1 VRLTPDTPL
10 ADLQR
15 DLREAYAGG
24 GPGMFASA
32 LAWLAAG
39 IVAVQVSPERAVLT
53 LFAGGMLIFPVGVLL
68 TKALGYRGQHAH
80 GNPLG
85 TLALETTVWLVL
97 SMPIAYVVSLYR
109 VDLFFPAMLLVI
121 GGRYATFATM
131 YGTRVYWICGGTLV
145 AAAYALAALRAAPA
159 TAAFTGAAVET
170 AFAAWIVA
178 TMRGT
183 ADTTAPADRAR

>member
-1 VRLTPDTPL
+1 M
-10 ADLQR
+10 
-15 DLREAYAGG
+15 REAYAGG

-39 IVAVQVSPERAVLT
+39 LVAVQVSPERAVLA

-68 TKALGYRGQHAH
+68 TRALGYRGQHTH

-121 GGRYATFATM
+121 GGRYATFATI
-131 YGTRVYWICGGTLV
+131 YGARVFWVCGGALV
-145 AAAYALAALRAAPA
+145 AAAYALAMLKAAPVTGA
-159 TAAFTGAAVET
+159 FAGAAIEAAFAV
-170 AFAAWIVA
+170 WIV
-178 TMRGT
+178 TTHRGPRD
-183 ADTTAPADRAR
+183 AGAPPVGAR

>member
-1 VRLTPDTPL
+1 MRLPSDATL
-10 ADLQR
+10 ADLQH
-15 DLREAYAGG
+15 DLRDAYAGG

-53 LFAGGMLIFPVGVLL
+53 LFAGGMLIHPAGVLL
-68 TKALGYRGQHAH
+68 AKALGARGQHTH

-131 YGTRVYWICGGTLV
+131 YGTRVFWACGGALV
-145 AAAYALAALRAAPA
+145 AAAYALAAFRAAPA
-159 TAAFTGAAVET
+159 TAAFAGAAIEA
-170 AFAAWIVA
+170 AFAVWIVA
-178 TMRGT
+178 TSRG
-183 ADTTAPADRAR
+183 ARDTTTPPARPR

>member
-1 VRLTPDTPL
+1 M
-10 ADLQR
+10 
-15 DLREAYAGG
+15 REAYAGG

-39 IVAVQVSPERAVLT
+39 LVAVQVSPERAVLT

-85 TLALETTVWLVL
+85 TLAIETTVWLVF

-131 YGTRVYWICGGTLV
+131 YGTRVYWVCGGALV
-145 AAAYALAALRAAPA
+145 AAAYGLATLRAAPA
-159 TAAFTGAAVET
+159 TCAFTGAAIEA
-170 AFAAWIVA
+170 AFAVWIVA
-178 TMRGT
+178 THR
-183 ADTTAPADRAR
+183 AARDAAAPSARPQ

>member
-1 VRLTPDTPL
+1 MTASSPPPL

-15 DLREAYAGG
+15 DMREAYAGG

-39 IVAVQVSPERAVLT
+39 LVAVQVSPERAVLA

-68 TKALGYRGQHAH
+68 TKALGHRGQHTH

-97 SMPIAYVVSLYR
+97 SMPIAYVVSLSR
-109 VDLFFPAMLLVI
+109 LDLFFPAMLLVI

-131 YGTRVYWICGGTLV
+131 YGARVFWVCGGVLV
-145 AAAYALAALRAAPA
+145 AAAYALAILRSAPA
-159 TAAFTGAAVET
+159 TGAFAGAAIEAAFAV
-170 AFAAWIVA
+170 WIV
-178 TMRGT
+178 TTHRGPRD
-183 ADTTAPADRAR
+183 AGAPPVGAR

>member
-1 VRLTPDTPL
+1 MIPSAPL
-10 ADLQR
+10 AELQR
-15 DLREAYAGG
+15 DMREAYAGG

-39 IVAVQVSPERAVLT
+39 FVAAWVSPERAVLT
-53 LFAGGMLIFPVGVLL
+53 LFGGGMLIHPVGVLL
-68 TKALGYRGQHAH
+68 AKMLGRRGQHTH

-97 SMPIAYVVSLYR
+97 SMPLAYVVSLYR

-131 YGTRVYWICGGTLV
+131 YGSRVYWACGGALV
-145 AAAYALAALRAAPA
+145 AAAYALAALRGAPA
-159 TAAFTGAAVET
+159 AAAVTGAAIEA
-170 AFAAWIVA
+170 AFAVWIV
-178 TMRGT
+178 GT
-183 ADTTAPADRAR
+183 ARRAR

>member
-1 VRLTPDTPL
+1 VTASSSSPL
-10 ADLQR
+10 PELQR
-15 DLREAYAGG
+15 DMREAYAGG

-39 IVAVQVSPERAVLT
+39 VVAVQVSPERAVLT
-53 LFAGGMLIFPVGVLL
+53 LLAGGMLIFPVGVLL
-68 TKALGYRGQHAH
+68 TKALGYRGQHTH

-97 SMPIAYVVSLYR
+97 SMPIAWVVSLYR

-131 YGTRVYWICGGTLV
+131 YGRRVFWVCGG
-145 AAAYALAALRAAPA
+145 ALAVAAPA
-159 TAAFTGAAVET
+159 TGAFTGAAIEAV
-170 AFAAWIVA
+170 FAVWIVVTHRA
-178 TMRGT
+178 SR
-183 ADTTAPADRAR
+183 AAAAPPVRAR

>member
-1 VRLTPDTPL
+1 MPPTSTLP
-10 ADLQR
+10 DLQR
-15 DLREAYAGG
+15 DLRDAYAGG

-39 IVAVQVSPERAVLT
+39 LVAVQVSPERAVLA
-53 LFAGGMLIFPVGVLL
+53 LFAGGMLIHPVGVLL
-68 TKALGYRGQHAH
+68 TKALGYRGQHTH

-131 YGTRVYWICGGTLV
+131 YGRRVFWVCGGTLV
-145 AAAYALAALRAAPA
+145 AAAYALALLRAAPA
-159 TAAFTGAAVET
+159 TAAFTGAAIEA
-170 AFAAWIVA
+170 AFAVWIVA
-178 TMRGT
+178 THRGGRD
-183 ADTTAPADRAR
+183 ADAPPVDTR